1 MEGLRACGN
10 DVMCGERCPY
20 EAMHEEPGA
29 GNCIASLCRDA
40 LNVMKEKKWMEM
52 TMNPADSVFERAIKT
67 YGEESQLW
75 MVIEEMSELAKE
87 ICKYKRGMN
96 NPETIAEEIADVQ
109 IMLEQAKIIFGNSR
123 RVNEMIEYK
132 LNRLQSRLDKG
143 EGNG

>member
-1 MEGLRACGN
+1 M
-10 DVMCGERCPY
+10 D
-20 EAMHEEPGA
+20 
-29 GNCIASLCRDA
+29 
-40 LNVMKEKKWMEM
+40 K
-52 TMNPADSVFERAIKT
+52 TMIPADSVIERAIKT
-67 YGEESQLW
+67 YGEEAQLW